1 MQTQN
6 IDLTDTVER
15 NQAIVA
21 SDMDGEKVMLNL
33 STSKYY
39 NLGSVG
45 GAIWEQLS
53 TPTSVA
59 TLVTKLTAIYSVD
72 RETCS
77 RDIVRFLRELCREQ
91 LILCTAKPE

>member
-21 SDMDGEKVMLNL
+21 SDMDGETVMLNL

-53 TPTSVA
+53 APMSIE
-59 TLVTKLTAIYSVD
+59 TLVTKLTTLYDVD
-72 RETCS
+72 RATCS
-77 RDIVRFLRELCREQ
+77 QDILAFLGDLCDEQ
-91 LILCTAKPE
+91 LVIRTAKAE